1 MKSIYTLTLL
11 LFISTFAFGQTSAL
25 TTTFKF
31 DNIEEGYDHICKTQ
45 VWINGELAG
54 ESKEVKESAG
64 GSFTVNVPY
73 GEHRVRIVNLAQ
85 YEGTWE
91 EHSVDNGYSIDCLW
105 EGTQKFDKKTSKVFL
120 RFDIDSATQVSWK
133 KMPAQAK

>member
-1 MKSIYTLTLL
+1 MISFSTIAVL
-11 LFISTFAFGQTSAL
+11 LFISVFVSGQTSSL

-45 VWINGELAG
+45 VWVNGELLG
-54 ESKEVKESAG
+54 ESKEVKESQG

-91 EHSVDNGYSIDCLW
+91 EHSVANGYSIDCLW
-105 EGTQKFDKKTSKVFL
+105 EGTHKFDKKRTKVFL
-120 RFDIDSATQVSWK
+120 LFDIDGTAEVSWK
-133 KMPAQAK
+133 KMPAKAK

>member
-1 MKSIYTLTLL
+1 MKSLRFLTLL
-11 LFISTFAFGQTSAL
+11 LFVSGFAFGQTTTL

-31 DNIEEGYDHICKTQ
+31 ANIEDGYDHMCKTQ

-73 GEHRVRIVNLAQ
+73 GEHRVRIVNLAE

-91 EHSVDNGYSIDCLW
+91 EHSIANEYSLDCLW
-105 EGTQKFDKKTSKVFL
+105 EGVHKFDKKGAKVFL
-120 RFDIDSATQVSWK
+120 LFDLDARTAVSWK
-133 KMPAQAK
+133 KMPAVAK